1 MVGWLL
7 TLPAAG
13 AVGAFAALMV
23 VWLGPWGIG
32 LDAVLAAAVVTGLF
46 LRSRRS
52 QVTSSNAMSEVAVS
66 GRAVTVP
73 SNPPP
78 TRRPRRLAREE
89 APPHLETSGTAEDE
103 GPRSRTP
110 GCIAK

>member
-32 LDAVLAAAVVTGLF
+32 LDAVLAAAVVAGVF

-52 QVTSSNAMSEVAVS
+52 QVTCSNALSEVAVS
-66 GRAVTVP
+66 GRAVKVP
-73 SNPPP
+73 RNPPP
-78 TRRPRRLAREE
+78 TRSQRRHPPQD
-89 APPHLETSGTAEDE
+89 APLPAATSRAGKGQ
-103 GPRSRTP
+103 GPFRDTT
-110 GCIAK
+110 